1 MNFCHIDALF
11 LQAWWVRFSV
21 ACKVISQLVLHTFL
35 KTTLVRL
42 TAFFFKIY
50 SSINH
55 TFSENTKYHTVTGAV
70 PFQKVLYNIYSLGT
84 NMYF

>member
-1 MNFCHIDALF
+1 MSSLFSGLQSHQSTGPTHLLEDNFSEID
-11 LQAWWVRFSV
+11 
-21 ACKVISQLVLHTFL
+21 CI
-35 KTTLVRL
+35 
-42 TAFFFKIY
+42 FFKIY

-55 TFSENTKYHTVTGAV
+55 TFSENTNYHTVTGAV